1 MVMCWAPGCHH
12 YNQREVCK
20 FFKFPK
26 DPQLKKKWILLVR
39 RDIEPGPGAFL
50 CSCHFIDGKRE
61 NGPQLFE
68 HNRKKRFNF
77 STPEKRKRSATNQ
90 KDGVSTA
97 SATARD
103 LERTYDQPQ
112 PSTSSQCL
120 TFSVPA
126 PEQLE
131 PQPSTSYEDSTLLG
145 TDFVEA
151 EYVPEPDP
159 QPSTSQNLAG
169 FSAVLVEAGNYFLQ
183 QELLRNENELANLK
197 ERMSFD
203 HIKNNL
209 AQRFNISQASVSNII
224 IPWVHVL
231 QEILFKK
238 LMAKIPERK
247 KNRSCLPNCCST
259 FTNCRIIIDCTE
271 IYTMASRKSMTEQKV
286 TYSSYKHRNTWKGLI
301 GVAPNGVITYISGLY
316 PGSTSD
322 KKIVQHCGILDQL
335 AAGDLIL
342 ADKGFLIRDILPPGV
357 MLNLPPFL
365 TTAQFTP
372 QQTLRPYAQEVFQLV
387 GALTNLQYPLIKEV
401 EEYFISERE

>member
-20 FFKFPK
+20 FFKFLK

-77 STPEKRKRSATNQ
+77 STPEKRKRSVTNQ

-131 PQPSTSYEDSTLLG
+131 PQPSTSYEDSALLG

-159 QPSTSQNLAG
+159 RPSTSQNLAG
-169 FSAVLVEAGNYFLQ
+169 FSTVLVEAENYFSQ
-183 QELLRNENELANLK
+183 QELLRKENELANLK

-203 HIKNNL
+203 HIKNSESL
-209 AQRFNISQASVSNII
+209 
-224 IPWVHVL
+224 VL
-231 QEILFKK
+231 LYTGLLNATVFESILELLRGVEFKNYYNWKVEK
-238 LMAKIPERK
+238 LNHA
-247 KNRSCLPNCCST
+247 
-259 FTNCRIIIDCTE
+259 
-271 IYTMASRKSMTEQKV
+271 
-286 TYSSYKHRNTWKGLI
+286 
-301 GVAPNGVITYISGLY
+301 
-316 PGSTSD
+316 
-322 KKIVQHCGILDQL
+322 DQL
-335 AAGDLIL
+335 L
-342 ADKGFLIRDILPPGV
+342 
-357 MLNLPPFL
+357 L
-365 TTAQFTP
+365 TLMPHA
-372 QQTLRPYAQEVFQLV
+372 
-387 GALTNLQYPLIKEV
+387 N
-401 EEYFISERE
+401 

>member
-1 MVMCWAPGCHH
+1 MVSWVRHRDIHLLTVGRYTYTSDQRFEAVHTPHTEEWTLRIRYPQKKDSGIYECQISTTPPIGHFLFLTIVGCHH

-26 DPQLKKKWILLVR
+26 DPQLKKKCILLVR

-90 KDGVSTA
+90 KDGISTA

-103 LERTYDQPQ
+103 LVRTYDQPQ
-112 PSTSSQCL
+112 PSTSSQYL

-131 PQPSTSYEDSTLLG
+131 LQPSTSYEDSTLLG

-169 FSAVLVEAGNYFLQ
+169 FSAVLVEAENYFLQ

-203 HIKNNL
+203 HIKNSESL
-209 AQRFNISQASVSNII
+209 
-224 IPWVHVL
+224 VL
-231 QEILFKK
+231 LYTGLPNATVFESILELLRGVEFKK
-238 LMAKIPERK
+238 
-247 KNRSCLPNCCST
+247 
-259 FTNCRIIIDCTE
+259 
-271 IYTMASRKSMTEQKV
+271 
-286 TYSSYKHRNTWKGLI
+286 
-301 GVAPNGVITYISGLY
+301 
-316 PGSTSD
+316 
-322 KKIVQHCGILDQL
+322 
-335 AAGDLIL
+335 
-342 ADKGFLIRDILPPGV
+342 DILPPGV
-357 MLNLPPFL
+357 MLNLPPLL

-372 QQTLRPYAQEVFQLV
+372 QQVKQTECIARARIHVERAIRRMKVFKILQCISQTLRPYAQEVFQLV